1 MPQAFQFPDAQTLFW
16 LPYTLDGRMARVAPI
31 ARLADGVAI
40 EAASSNVEAVLQQIR
55 KTEPRVPGT
64 TSTSG
69 VSRFEVRSIQEHLV
83 APVRPLIVVLASAV
97 AFVLLIA
104 CVNVTNLLLNRNAAR
119 RQELALRVALGA
131 SPGRVVRY
139 VLTETLLLATFG
151 GAAGVLFAFGT
162 VSLLRTLG
170 TSLARRDLTPGVSIP
185 RLEEIQIDGT
195 ALVFSRRDDPLCR
208 PARRTSADCS
218 VCARTAPGRA
228 QGWPEQHRERPRRA
242 IARAAA
248 PRYSSR
254 RRRWRRWR

>member
-1 MPQAFQFPDAQTLFW
+1 MRRSRGSLT
-16 LPYTLDGRMARVAPI
+16 TSR
-31 ARLADGVAI
+31 I
-40 EAASSNVEAVLQQIR
+40 EAASANVEAVLQQIR
-55 KTEPRVPGT
+55 KTEPRLPGP

-69 VSRFEVRSIQEHLV
+69 VSRFEVRTIQEHLV

-139 VLTETLLLATFG
+139 VLTETLLLAAFG
-151 GAAGVLFAFGT
+151 GAAGVLLALGT

-185 RLEEIQIDGT
+185 RLEEIQD
-195 ALVFSRRDDPLCR
+195 RWD
-208 PARRTSADCS
+208 
-218 VCARTAPGRA
+218 RA
-228 QGWPEQHRERPRRA
+228 
-242 IARAAA
+242 
-248 PRYSSR
+248 RYSRSR
-254 RRRWRRWR
+254 SPSVSACSSDFCRLFGMRSHGTWTRSKAA

>member
-1 MPQAFQFPDAQTLFW
+1 M
-16 LPYTLDGRMARVAPI
+16 
-31 ARLADGVAI
+31 
-40 EAASSNVEAVLQQIR
+40 LQQIR
-55 KTEPRVPGT
+55 KTEPRRT
-64 TSTSG
+64 RHDIDQRRLTIRSAHAS
-69 VSRFEVRSIQEHLV
+69 RSISW
-83 APVRPLIVVLASAV
+83 RRSGRLIVVLASAV

-151 GAAGVLFAFGT
+151 GAAGVLLAFGT
-162 VSLLRTLG
+162 VSVVAHARHQSRPPRLDARREHP
-170 TSLARRDLTPGVSIP
+170 SARRDSDRWDRAPVH
-185 RLEEIQIDGT
+185 
-195 ALVFSRRDDPLCR
+195 RRDDALCR

-228 QGWPEQHRERPRRA
+228 QGWPEQHRERPRGP
-242 IARAAA
+242 IAR
-248 PRYSSR
+248 RTRRIYSSR